1 MINWFKT
8 EHKYEMIISHFI
20 QVQIYVFFKM
30 LPKLEKEVLEWE
42 QKYKSLTAIDDLKK
56 KIDKLKEEMAWA
68 FVIDKEKVRMLLWDL
83 LLLKKQKYIFLL

>member
-1 MINWFKT
+1 
-8 EHKYEMIISHFI
+8 MIISHFI

-68 FVIDKEKVRMLLWDL
+68 FVIDKEKVCMLLWDL

>member
-1 MINWFKT
+1 
-8 EHKYEMIISHFI
+8 MIISHFI